1 MIKNITL
8 FMFLFVLMVNAQ
20 DETRQTP
27 SVELPDFVITGRD
40 VISVKKVN
48 KISPDFVSTISEE
61 FLRPVFSPD
70 ELALRDLSN
79 PIKSDLNLLDSVS
92 FYRGNIEAGAGLY
105 TIPSVKASYAYP
117 FTNGIVQGVFSGI
130 YNRAYDIEFS
140 DRYSISLGGHF
151 VYWSDINN
159 NFLPGTQSN
168 ISADIG
174 TTSFKLFAS
183 PNPQTK
189 RTINYGNLLI
199 GLRNNFNKNF
209 QFGFTL
215 ADHVTALSEEDFN
228 DNYFRL
234 KGESKVIISVLDLG
248 ITADYQKHYIKNSAG
263 GKQGGDIFI
272 FRPAAGF
279 KISDIFRAA
288 IGFTFSNSGG
298 KTFNTPYA
306 SLGLNLHNNFT
317 IFGEYSPKA
326 ELVSSGTFL
335 RRNEYFNAVNYSS
348 TYFKKSDY
356 FDVAVKFEYGP
367 YYQINGGIRYFNS
380 NDYPY
385 FVNSSD
391 QGKFELETI
400 KMNSINPYMDLLYHL
415 GPYGRFYST
424 IDVALVKTNLDT
436 LNKFVPYHPLINV
449 TGTYSYRFAMGL
461 ESSIKLSYSSKT
473 YADLSNEI
481 QLDPILDLG
490 LGFVYTLQPALDI
503 TLRLNNL
510 LNNKNYRWFGYK
522 EMPLNVIFGINYRF

>member
-1 MIKNITL
+1 MIKNIIL
-8 FMFLFVLMVNAQ
+8 FLFLFGLMVNAQ

-27 SVELPDFVITGRD
+27 SIELPDFVITGRD

-48 KISPDFVSTISEE
+48 KISPDFVSTISDE
-61 FLRPVFSPD
+61 FLRPAFSPD
-70 ELALRDLSN
+70 ELELRDLSN
-79 PIKSDLNLLDSVS
+79 PIKSDLNLLDSIS
-92 FYRGNIEAGAGLY
+92 FYRGNVEAGAGLY
-105 TIPSVKASYAYP
+105 TIPTVKASYAYP
-117 FTNGIVQGVFSGI
+117 FTNGIIQGVFSGI

-140 DRYSISLGGHF
+140 DRYSVNLGGHF
-151 VYWSDINN
+151 VYWSDIHN

-215 ADHVTALSEEDFN
+215 ADHVTTLSDEGFN

-234 KGESKVIISVLDLG
+234 KVESKVLVSILDLG
-248 ITADYQKHYIKNSAG
+248 ITADYHKHYIKNSAG
-263 GKQGGDIFI
+263 SKQGSDIFL

-288 IGFTFSNSGG
+288 LGFTFSNSGG
-298 KTFNTPYA
+298 KNFNAPYA
-306 SLGLNLHNNFT
+306 LMGIKLHNNFT
-317 IFGEYSPKA
+317 IFGEYSPIA
-326 ELVSSGTFL
+326 ELISSGTFL
-335 RRNEYFNAVNYSS
+335 RQNEYFNSVKYSS

-356 FDVAVKFEYGP
+356 FDVAIKFEYGP
-367 YYQINGGIRYFNS
+367 YYQINGGVKYFSS
-380 NDYPY
+380 NEYPY
-385 FVNSSD
+385 FISSSE

-400 KMNSINPYMDLLYHL
+400 KMNSINPYLNLLYHL
-415 GPYGRFYST
+415 GPYGKFYGT
-424 IDVALVKTNLDT
+424 INVAFVKTSIDT
-436 LNKFVPYHPLINV
+436 LNTFVPYHPVINAI
-449 TGTYSYRFAMGL
+449 GTYSYRFAVGL
-461 ESSIKLSYSSKT
+461 ESSIKLSYYSKT

-481 QLDPILDLG
+481 QIDPFIDLG
-490 LGFVYTLQPALDI
+490 LEFIYILIPDLDL

-510 LNNKNYRWFGYK
+510 LNNKNYTWFGYK